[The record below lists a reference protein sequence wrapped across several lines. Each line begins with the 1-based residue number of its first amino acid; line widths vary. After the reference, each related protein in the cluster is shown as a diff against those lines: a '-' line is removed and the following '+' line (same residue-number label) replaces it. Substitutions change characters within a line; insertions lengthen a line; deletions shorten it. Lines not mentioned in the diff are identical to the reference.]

1 MWSDIA
7 RWSGWFVGGLGVLMW
22 TFALVAQTFVEPIED
37 HVTAEAIG
45 LAVLV
50 VINVVA
56 FIAALRSERW
66 ASIVC
71 IVAGLAFC
79 VFAIATAGHNHWL
92 AAAVSGGPFVFAGA
106 MFLLAEHLDEGADHQ
121 IAITTA

>member
-22 TFALVAQTFVEPIED
+22 TFALIAQTFVEPIED
-37 HVTAEAIG
+37 NVTAEAIG

-56 FIAALRSERW
+56 FIAAIRYERP
-66 ASIVC
+66 AAIVC
-71 IVAGLAFC
+71 VLTGLAFC
-79 VFAIATAGHNHWL
+79 AFAIAIAGHNHWL

-106 MFLLAEHLDEGADHQ
+106 MFLLAEHLDERADHQ

>member
-37 HVTAEAIG
+37 NVTAEAVG

-56 FIAALRSERW
+56 FFAAVRYERR
-66 ASIVC
+66 AAIVC
-71 IVAGLAFC
+71 IAAGLAFC

-92 AAAVSGGPFVFAGA
+92 AAAVSGGPFVYAGA
-106 MFLLAEHLDEGADHQ
+106 MFRLAEHLDEESSHQ
-121 IAITTA
+121 TAITAA